1 MWQNKTL
8 ADVELSLVKNQSFAV
23 LLSRFLEIIIHNSL
37 LTRMKCRR
45 QHGLKLT
52 LTGVAITATLSFVSL

>member
-8 ADVELSLVKNQSFAV
+8 ADVELLLVKNQSFAV

-37 LTRMKCRR
+37 LTRMKRRR